1 MSPLWQLGNAIEF
14 HYMDG
19 ESEFR
24 LEESSVLEALLKEQ
38 RRSMKKLLI
47 LAALLV
53 LLPIVSDAAQVRGHF
68 RKDGTYIA
76 PYQRSNPDNSPY
88 NSYNFPGNYNPNKG
102 QTTPGNQE
110 TYLERYRE
118 QQRRND
124 LNFDW
129 NK

>member
-53 LLPIVSDAAQVRGHF
+53 LLRLSAMRLRFVDTSGRTVH
-68 RKDGTYIA
+68 T
-76 PYQRSNPDNSPY
+76 
-88 NSYNFPGNYNPNKG
+88 
-102 QTTPGNQE
+102 
-110 TYLERYRE
+110 
-118 QQRRND
+118 
-124 LNFDW
+124 
-129 NK
+129 